1 MVIIDLLEREKCM
14 WIGLLIALAVVIGIC
29 LLWVRIRIFTITKK
43 KIHFYI
49 VEIYLYGKVKVLRKA
64 FFYRWR
70 GQLLKSFFQVTKNG
84 YKLIGEKKKPRKKLS
99 KGQKLQI
106 RKIISKLEVK
116 DLDWKIELGLEDAFD
131 TSMACGI
138 LYALLNSAVA
148 VFNGYTQ
155 IRKAS
160 VNVSPYYN
168 EWHLKIDILC
178 IIEFKLVKMIM
189 NVLKLLLGK

>member
-29 LLWVRIRIFTITKK
+29 LLWVRIRIFTVTKK

-49 VEIYLYGKVKVLRKA
+49 VEISLYGKVKVLRKA

-84 YKLIGEKKKPRKKLS
+84 YELIGNKKKPRKKLS

-106 RKIISKLEVK
+106 RKILSKLEVK

-138 LYALLNSAVA
+138 LYALLNSVVA

-160 VNVSPYYN
+160 INVSPYYN
-168 EWHLKIDILC
+168 EWHLKTDILC